1 VHRRPQSH
9 GGTMKQIDE
18 HPLTWFA
25 AGILCGLLILL
36 ALLGAI

>member
-1 VHRRPQSH
+1 M
-9 GGTMKQIDE
+9 TAKQIDE

-36 ALLGAI
+36 AMLWRYGA

>member
-1 VHRRPQSH
+1 M
-9 GGTMKQIDE
+9 TAKQIDE

-36 ALLGAI
+36 ALLGSL